1 MAEGNNPGE
10 DKAWKILA
18 SMNPDEVCQS
28 AIVSYDAASQTY
40 HLRAFDMEFT
50 VTVKERM
57 ILSADPES
65 GILLQRLAYFFRLSV
80 LWYLVN
86 AKDIACTGRLVKLQN
101 IKGGDIFTKGSHV
114 LPLEPVASKY
124 GRDKAGFIEK
134 GKRFGGV
141 QANLGDAALRFH
153 PLPRIPVIL
162 QLWLE
167 DEEFP
172 ARADFFF
179 DSTCDMQLPTDV
191 IWSIA
196 MMSVLIML

>member
-10 DKAWKILA
+10 DKAWELLA
-18 SMNPDEVCQS
+18 LMNPDEVCQS

-50 VTVKERM
+50 LAVKERM

-134 GKRFGGV
+134 GKRIGGV
-141 QANLGDAALRFH
+141 QANLGDAALRFY

-172 ARADFFF
+172 ARADLFF
-179 DSTCDMQLPTDV
+179 DSTCDMQLPTDI